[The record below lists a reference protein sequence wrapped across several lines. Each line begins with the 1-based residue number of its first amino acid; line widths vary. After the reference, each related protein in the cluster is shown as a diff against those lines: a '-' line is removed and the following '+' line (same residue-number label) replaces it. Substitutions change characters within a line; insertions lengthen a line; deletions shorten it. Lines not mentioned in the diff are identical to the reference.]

1 MKMAIKTVI
10 FSFLTVVK
18 NVAIDDENADDNEK
32 VYMSGRVNPKYQPQ
46 NFFKMTSVEV
56 VDILKK
62 SILFD
67 ARMFF
72 HDSILR

>member
-1 MKMAIKTVI
+1 MAID
-10 FSFLTVVK
+10 
-18 NVAIDDENADDNEK
+18 NENADDNEK

-67 ARMFF
+67 ARTFF
-72 HDSILR
+72 HDRILR